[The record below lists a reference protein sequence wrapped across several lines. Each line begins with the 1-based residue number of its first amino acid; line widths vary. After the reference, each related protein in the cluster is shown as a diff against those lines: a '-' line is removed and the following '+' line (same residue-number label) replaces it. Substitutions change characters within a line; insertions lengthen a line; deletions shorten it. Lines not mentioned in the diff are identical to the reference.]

1 MFCPC
6 RCKGCEKG
14 TGNYSSV
21 TEQTCQFDRSGS
33 SKHRVN
39 DEGLIK
45 DDNKKSRLD
54 AESAD
59 GICKT
64 KKKLLEEVF
73 LKAKHLIPLVLQ

>member
-21 TEQTCQFDRSGS
+21 SEQTCQFEHSGS
-33 SKHRVN
+33 SKHRAN

-54 AESAD
+54 AKSAD

-64 KKKLLEEVF
+64 KKDSYRKYS
-73 LKAKHLIPLVLQ
+73 